1 MRMDFMSLPAD
12 HRIPY
17 GPDASQFGD
26 LWLPL
31 RESQTSIPTPHPL
44 IVFFHGGWWKSAYDL
59 GHASHLCA
67 AFRRAGI
74 AVWSIEYRRV
84 GFTGGGW
91 PHTFHDATAGLDFV
105 TKLAKRYPLDPSR
118 VITAGH
124 SAGGHLALWVAGR
137 YHINARS
144 ELFLPRP
151 QVCPSAASSPSP
163 VPSISASSSTSPATP
178 ASLTIEKKST
188 T

>member
-1 MRMDFMSLPAD
+1 MSLPAD

-44 IVFFHGGWWKSAYDL
+44 VVFFHGGWWKSAYDL